1 MELGRLLG
9 EKQDDK
15 LPPIQGTPAGLGA
28 LSKGKLDF
36 TDSQSKSKLH
46 INKDKKINFG
56 DLDSGNRPR
65 KSVNLEGGDLN
76 SSKQLNF
83 NGHKRP
89 YGSKPQFV
97 QDHSRVDLSDENNS
111 FEDPKIYE
119 LIPDLVKILKRPEVR
134 SLLVN
139 PVTLKFLANQTDV
152 PESGRHALATPS
164 KMKNTLEVIN
174 DESNAKLRAGHQHE
188 ELIPEQNPQR
198 DSFRRR
204 NRSREGSR
212 VGTIVLPSG
221 NIGPDMMNED
231 ELHDHINRYLPI
243 AVYQAEKLGFFDEQA
258 ALAKILKKNVP
269 VLKDMNPSDCLR
281 NKEFLLRLI
290 GAILKM
296 EEAKIYN
303 TLLRDLDC
311 LNFVINKEVLLLFN
325 HYNRYD
331 YLYEFFVHYQEHL
344 EIKGK
349 CKHEAHHK
357 LVKMQTSNEED
368 EDGMFKHAAVGLEVL
383 TEAKLVHMIT
393 HYLSSTELDNMLLL
407 IIYGLGIDKKT
418 LVELFLESG
427 EEDRF
432 VWICANDDE
441 LVRLVDPKELVKRQL
456 MKLLIIFDRASLI
469 NIFNMPVDEAE
480 EEVTVYDVLCSRIQE
495 KKDVEA
501 YCNVVI
507 HVHNTFWDMGKLPK
521 FYTALSKVLS
531 GDSSALDDDG
541 AKGETLAASSI
552 ADKNESHDWLVHVQ
566 NPLLFCIKLVHFFQK
581 MKAQLDFKDKQISKL
596 SQALLAFCM
605 SYCKNAGE
613 DLMII
618 NLFDQDTRGRDF
630 LEYAFMV
637 GDMDILTIDFIE
649 GQIRKMWDLGRHTM
663 QTVTQ
668 FMRLNFMKDEIHKFN
683 MSVFTRKFYMPI
695 EKGDNFQMTFCFTS
709 NSVFLRVV
717 SDILWSIVLIIVEF
731 IFSVR
736 IIEMY
741 KTSEF
746 GAHWLSEYFR
756 DNPVFSI
763 VHLYLRGSYIVSN
776 LMKGLVLKMSRRDG
790 FLHPYFYNILSVL
803 YIVQM
808 VAYPLFFWYEFWYL
822 INLQMLIVLT
832 MLGYVFYNS
841 LSLDDIGVVLRI
853 FARMVYVVIIFGIV
867 SCFVMVLIAYPIHAV
882 YIDFTQVVD
891 GQLFPEQNM
900 FRSLYNGVL
909 TLFEFVFGAVIFVR
923 PYLEQNL
930 YTYTMTFIM
939 VIFSFFGNIMLA
951 NMLVAFLSKQFEE
964 IKSNAKFYTLKM
976 QFNLVKIFNMN
987 GLDTIFTMPYP
998 FTALAIPFFACMI
1011 KKGGSKPNK
1020 VNIFLR
1026 KLIHIVNIF
1035 IPGFVCMNIFL
1046 LILFP
1051 IRYLEILLFVL
1062 IRAPVQP
1069 MHILYTFAWILGGP
1083 FLLMK
1088 LYFQDLG
1095 TMCVIM
1101 LDFSEDGEELSDYN
1115 LSAEAKKAAV
1125 DISKKIANKA
1135 AAYLSTHQSVGQH
1148 LITIGKFTEYMG
1160 YHNLFKSTLKK
1171 TAPILGEIVMKGG
1184 LDNNPNA
1191 EEEEEDENRFK
1202 SKLNMIYEQKEEIL
1216 LPLILR
1222 KFAIQLSRSDAVED
1236 LKIDLNFMLNKLKNN
1251 LNSENIYKIIGFD
1264 KTTLDRAAKFINDNS
1279 KETDVKAELQKI
1291 KDRIGGM
1298 DKQIENVMK
1307 DVDAMRTI
1315 LEKKLSHLPSMTS
1328 SVFQP
1333 AKIGM

>member
-1 MELGRLLG
+1 MLSCLG
-9 EKQDDK
+9 
-15 LPPIQGTPAGLGA
+15 
-28 LSKGKLDF
+28 
-36 TDSQSKSKLH
+36 
-46 INKDKKINFG
+46 KKINFG
-56 DLDSGNRPR
+56 NLPGERGAR
-65 KSVNLEGGDLN
+65 KSINQDVDEFNG
-76 SSKQLNF
+76 SRNF
-83 NGHKRP
+83 NTHKRP

-119 LIPDLVKILKRPEVR
+119 LVPDLLKVLRRPEIR
-134 SLLVN
+134 SLIVN
-139 PVTLKFLANQTDV
+139 PVTLKFLSANQDE
-152 PESGRHALATPS
+152 PDSLRQALGTPS
-164 KMKNTLEVIN
+164 KVKHTLEILPP
-174 DESNAKLRAGHQHE
+174 DESNAKLRNNE
-188 ELIPEQNPQR
+188 ELIPDQNPQR
-198 DSFRRR
+198 GSVRRR
-204 NRSREGSR
+204 SRSRQGSR

-221 NIGPDMMNED
+221 NIGPDVMTDDDIHE
-231 ELHDHINRYLPI
+231 HVNRYLPI
-243 AVYQAEKLGFFDEQA
+243 AIYKAEKLGFFDEQA
-258 ALAKILKKNVP
+258 SLLKVLKRNIP
-269 VLKDMNPSDCLR
+269 ILKDMSGSDALR
-281 NKEFLLRLI
+281 NKDFLLRLI
-290 GAILKM
+290 GAILKN
-296 EEAKIYN
+296 EEAKIFQA
-303 TLLRDLDC
+303 LLRDLDC
-311 LNFVINKEVLLLFN
+311 LNFVINKETLLLFE

-331 YLYEFFVHYQEHL
+331 YLFEFFNLYLEH
-344 EIKGK
+344 IQTRGK
-349 CKHEAHHK
+349 CKHENHHK
-357 LVKMQTSNEED
+357 LVKVQTKNEED
-368 EDGMFKHAAVGLEVL
+368 DDGGFKHAPVGLEVL
-383 TEAKLVHMIT
+383 TENKLIRLIS
-393 HYLSSTELDNMLLL
+393 HYLACTEGDNLLL
-407 IIYGLGIDKKT
+407 NITTSLGIDKKT
-418 LVELFLESG
+418 LVDLFLESG

-469 NIFNMPVDEAE
+469 NIFNMPIDEVE
-480 EEVTVYDVLCSRIQE
+480 DEMTVYDVLCSRIQD

-507 HVHNTFWDMGKLPK
+507 HVHNTFWDMSKLPK

-531 GDSSALDDDG
+531 GDSSMNEEDG
-541 AKGETLAASSI
+541 PNRETLGASSVQ
-552 ADKNESHDWLVHVQ
+552 DKNDNHDWLVHVQ

-736 IIEMY
+736 IIDMY

-746 GAHWLSEYFR
+746 GANWLSEYFR
-756 DNPVFSI
+756 ENPVFSVI
-763 VHLYLRGSYIVSN
+763 HLYLRGSYIASN
-776 LMKGLVLKMSRRDG
+776 LMKGLVLKMSKRQG

-808 VAYPLFFWYEFWYL
+808 IAYPLFFWYEFWYL

-853 FARMVYVVIIFGIV
+853 FARMVYVVIIFGVV

-882 YIDFTQVVD
+882 YIDFSQVVD

-951 NMLVAFLSKQFEE
+951 NMLVAFLSKQFEQ
-964 IKSNAKFYTLKM
+964 IKSNAKYYTLKM

-998 FTALAIPFFACMI
+998 FTALALPFFALMM
-1011 KKGGSKPNK
+1011 KKSARTK

-1026 KLIHIVNIF
+1026 KLIHILNIF
-1035 IPGFVCMNIFL
+1035 VPGFICMNIFL
-1046 LILFP
+1046 LILMP

-1062 IRAPVQP
+1062 IRAPVEP
-1069 MHILYTFAWILGGP
+1069 MHILYTFVWIFGGP
-1083 FLLMK
+1083 FLLLK
-1088 LYFQDLG
+1088 LYFQDIG

-1101 LDFSEDGEELSDYN
+1101 LDFSEDGEELSDYS
-1115 LSAEAKKAAV
+1115 LSEEAKKAAV
-1125 DISKKIANKA
+1125 DITKKVAAKA
-1135 AAYLSTHQSVGQH
+1135 ASYLSTHQGVGQH
-1148 LITIGKFTEYMG
+1148 LITIGRFTEYMG

-1171 TAPILGEIVMKGG
+1171 TAPVLGEIVMKGG
-1184 LDNNPNA
+1184 IDNNPNQT

-1202 SKLNMIYEQKEEIL
+1202 SKLNMTYEQKEEIL

-1236 LKIDLNFMLNKLKNN
+1236 LKIDLNFMLNKLRNN

-1279 KETDVKAELQKI
+1279 KETDVKGELQKI
-1291 KDRIGGM
+1291 KDRISGM

-1315 LEKKLSHLPSMTS
+1315 LEKKLSNLPPMGSL
-1328 SVFQP
+1328 VLQP
-1333 AKIGM
+1333 NKGNN

>member
-1 MELGRLLG
+1 MKVLR
-9 EKQDDK
+9 
-15 LPPIQGTPAGLGA
+15 
-28 LSKGKLDF
+28 
-36 TDSQSKSKLH
+36 
-46 INKDKKINFG
+46 
-56 DLDSGNRPR
+56 
-65 KSVNLEGGDLN
+65 
-76 SSKQLNF
+76 
-83 NGHKRP
+83 
-89 YGSKPQFV
+89 
-97 QDHSRVDLSDENNS
+97 
-111 FEDPKIYE
+111 
-119 LIPDLVKILKRPEVR
+119 RPEIR
-134 SLLVN
+134 SLIVN
-139 PVTLKFLANQTDV
+139 PVTLKFLSANQDA
-152 PESGRHALATPS
+152 PDSLRHALATPS
-164 KMKNTLEVIN
+164 KAKHTLDLLPP
-174 DESNAKLRAGHQHE
+174 DESNAKLRNNE

-198 DSFRRR
+198 DNVRRR
-204 NRSREGSR
+204 SRSRQGSR

-221 NIGPDMMNED
+221 NIGPDVMTDDDIHE
-231 ELHDHINRYLPI
+231 HVNRYLPI
-243 AVYQAEKLGFFDEQA
+243 AIYKAEKLGFFDEQA
-258 ALAKILKKNVP
+258 SLLKVLKKNIP
-269 VLKDMNPSDCLR
+269 ILKDMSGSDALR
-281 NKEFLLRLI
+281 NKDFLLRLM
-290 GAILKM
+290 GAILKN
-296 EEAKIYN
+296 EEAKIFQA
-303 TLLRDLDC
+303 LLRDLDC
-311 LNFVINKEVLLLFN
+311 LNFVINKETLLLFE

-331 YLYEFFVHYQEHL
+331 YLFEFFNMYLEH
-344 EIKGK
+344 IQTRGK
-349 CKHEAHHK
+349 CKHENHHK
-357 LVKMQTSNEED
+357 LVKVQTKNEED
-368 EDGMFKHAAVGLEVL
+368 DDGGFKHAAVGLEVL
-383 TEAKLVHMIT
+383 TENKIIRLIS
-393 HYLSSTELDNMLLL
+393 HYLACTEGDNLLL
-407 IIYGLGIDKKT
+407 NITSSLGIDKKT
-418 LVELFLESG
+418 LVDLFLESG

-469 NIFNMPVDEAE
+469 NIFNMAIDEVE
-480 EEVTVYDVLCSRIQE
+480 DEVTVYDVLCSRIQD
-495 KKDVEA
+495 KRDVEA

-507 HVHNTFWDMGKLPK
+507 HVHNTFWDMSKLPK

-531 GDSSALDDDG
+531 GDSSMNEDDG
-541 AKGETLAASSI
+541 QRGETLGASSVQ
-552 ADKNESHDWLVHVQ
+552 DKNDNHDWLVHVQ

-736 IIEMY
+736 IIDMY

-746 GAHWLSEYFR
+746 GANWLSEYFR
-756 DNPVFSI
+756 ENPVFSVI
-763 VHLYLRGSYIVSN
+763 HLYLRGSYIVSN
-776 LMKGLVLKMSRRDG
+776 LMKGLVLKMSKRQG

-808 VAYPLFFWYEFWYL
+808 IAYPLFFWYEFWYL
-822 INLQMLIVLT
+822 INIQMLIVLT

-853 FARMVYVVIIFGIV
+853 FARMVYVVIIFGVV

-882 YIDFTQVVD
+882 YIDFSQVVD

-951 NMLVAFLSKQFEE
+951 NMLVAFLSKQFEQ
-964 IKSNAKFYTLKM
+964 IKSNAKYYTLKM

-998 FTALAIPFFACMI
+998 FTALALPFFALMM
-1011 KKGGSKPNK
+1011 KKSARTK

-1026 KLIHIVNIF
+1026 KLIHILNIF
-1035 IPGFVCMNIFL
+1035 IPGFICMNIFL
-1046 LILFP
+1046 LILMP

-1062 IRAPVQP
+1062 IRAPVEP
-1069 MHILYTFAWILGGP
+1069 MHILYTFAWIFGGP
-1083 FLLMK
+1083 FLLLK
-1088 LYFQDLG
+1088 LYFQDIG

-1101 LDFSEDGEELSDYN
+1101 LDFSEDGEELSDYS
-1115 LSAEAKKAAV
+1115 LSEEAKKAAV
-1125 DISKKIANKA
+1125 DITKKIAAKA
-1135 AAYLSTHQSVGQH
+1135 ASYLSTHQGVGQH
-1148 LITIGKFTEYMG
+1148 LITIGRFTEYMG

-1184 LDNNPNA
+1184 VDNNPNQ
-1191 EEEEEDENRFK
+1191 EENTEEDENRFK
-1202 SKLNMIYEQKEEIL
+1202 SKLNMTYEQKEEVL

-1222 KFAIQLSRSDAVED
+1222 KFAIQLSRSDAFED
-1236 LKIDLNFMLNKLKNN
+1236 LKIDLNFMLNKLRNN

-1279 KETDVKAELQKI
+1279 KETDVKGELQKI
-1291 KDRIGGM
+1291 KDRISGM

-1315 LEKKLSHLPSMTS
+1315 LEKKLSNLPPMGSL
-1328 SVFQP
+1328 VLQP
-1333 AKIGM
+1333 NKANN

>member
-1 MELGRLLG
+1 MN
-9 EKQDDK
+9 
-15 LPPIQGTPAGLGA
+15 T
-28 LSKGKLDF
+28 
-36 TDSQSKSKLH
+36 
-46 INKDKKINFG
+46 
-56 DLDSGNRPR
+56 
-65 KSVNLEGGDLN
+65 
-76 SSKQLNF
+76 
-83 NGHKRP
+83 HKRP
-89 YGSKPQFV
+89 YASKPQFV

-119 LIPDLVKILKRPEVR
+119 LVPDLLKVLKRPEIR
-134 SLLVN
+134 SLIVN
-139 PVTLKFLANQTDV
+139 PITLKFLSANQEAPD
-152 PESGRHALATPS
+152 SLRQALATPS
-164 KMKNTLEVIN
+164 KVKHTLDILPQE
-174 DESNAKLRAGHQHE
+174 ESNAKLRNND

-198 DSFRRR
+198 GGTRRR
-204 NRSREGSR
+204 SRSRQGSR

-221 NIGPDMMNED
+221 NLGPDVMTDDDIHE
-231 ELHDHINRYLPI
+231 HVNRYLPI
-243 AVYQAEKLGFFDEQA
+243 AVYKAEKLGFFDEQA
-258 ALAKILKKNVP
+258 SLLKVLKRNIP
-269 VLKDMNPSDCLR
+269 VLKDMSGSEALR
-281 NKEFLLRLI
+281 NKDFLLRLI
-290 GAILKM
+290 GAILKN
-296 EEAKIYN
+296 EEAKIFQA
-303 TLLRDLDC
+303 LLKDLDC
-311 LNFVINKEVLLLFN
+311 LNFIINKECLLLFK

-331 YLYEFFVHYQEHL
+331 YLFEFFNMYLDHL
-344 EIKGK
+344 QTRGR
-349 CKHEAHHK
+349 CKHENHHK
-357 LVKMQTSNEED
+357 LVKVQTKDEEED
-368 EDGMFKHAAVGLEVL
+368 DGAFKHAPVGLEVL
-383 TEAKLVHMIT
+383 TENKLIQVIKD
-393 HYLSSTELDNMLLL
+393 YLACTEGDNLLL
-407 IIYGLGIDKKT
+407 NIVNALGIDKKT
-418 LVELFLESG
+418 LVDLFLESE

-469 NIFNMPVDEAE
+469 NIFNMVIDEAE
-480 EEVTVYDVLCSRIQE
+480 DEVTVYDVLCSRIQD

-507 HVHNTFWDMGKLPK
+507 HVHNTFWDMSKLPK

-531 GDSSALDDDG
+531 GDPSMNEDDG
-541 AKGETLAASSI
+541 MRGETLAASSVQERN
-552 ADKNESHDWLVHVQ
+552 DNHDWLVHVQ

-736 IIEMY
+736 IIDMY

-746 GAHWLSEYFR
+746 GANWLSEYFR
-756 DNPVFSI
+756 ENPVFSI
-763 VHLYLRGSYIVSN
+763 IHLYLRGSYIVSN
-776 LMKGLVLKMSRRDG
+776 LMKGLVLKMSKRQG

-808 VAYPLFFWYEFWYL
+808 IAYPLFFWYEFWYL

-853 FARMVYVVIIFGIV
+853 FARMVYVVIIFGVV
-867 SCFVMVLIAYPIHAV
+867 SCFVMILIAYPIHAV
-882 YIDFTQVVD
+882 YIDFSQVVE

-951 NMLVAFLSKQFEE
+951 NMLVAFLSKQFEQ
-964 IKSNAKFYTLKM
+964 IKSNAKYYTLKM

-998 FTALAIPFFACMI
+998 FTALALPFFALMM
-1011 KKGGSKPNK
+1011 KKSARNK

-1026 KLIHIVNIF
+1026 KLIHILNIF
-1035 IPGFVCMNIFL
+1035 IPGFICMNIFL
-1046 LILFP
+1046 IILMP

-1062 IRAPVQP
+1062 IRAPVEP
-1069 MHILYTFAWILGGP
+1069 MHILYTFAWIFGGP
-1083 FLLMK
+1083 FLLLK
-1088 LYFQDLG
+1088 LYFQDIG

-1101 LDFSEDGEELSDYN
+1101 LDFSEDGEELSDYS
-1115 LSAEAKKAAV
+1115 LSEEAKKAAV
-1125 DISKKIANKA
+1125 DVTKKIHAKA
-1135 AAYLSTHQSVGQH
+1135 GTYLSTHQGVGQH
-1148 LITIGKFTEYMG
+1148 LITIGRFTEYMG

-1184 LDNNPNA
+1184 VDNSPN
-1191 EEEEEDENRFK
+1191 EEDTEEDENRFK
-1202 SKLNMIYEQKEEIL
+1202 SKLNMTYEQKEEVL

-1236 LKIDLNFMLNKLKNN
+1236 LKIDLNFMLNKLRSN

-1279 KETDVKAELQKI
+1279 KETDVKGELQKI
-1291 KDRIGGM
+1291 KDRISGM

-1315 LEKKLSHLPSMTS
+1315 LEKKLSNLPPMGNL
-1328 SVFQP
+1328 VLQP
-1333 AKIGM
+1333 NKN

>member
-1 MELGRLLG
+1 MLSCLG
-9 EKQDDK
+9 
-15 LPPIQGTPAGLGA
+15 
-28 LSKGKLDF
+28 
-36 TDSQSKSKLH
+36 
-46 INKDKKINFG
+46 KKINFG
-56 DLDSGNRPR
+56 NLPGERGAR
-65 KSVNLEGGDLN
+65 KSINQDVDEFNG
-76 SSKQLNF
+76 SRNF
-83 NGHKRP
+83 NTHKRP

-119 LIPDLVKILKRPEVR
+119 LVPDLLKVLRRPEIR
-134 SLLVN
+134 SLIVN
-139 PVTLKFLANQTDV
+139 PVTLKFLSANQDE
-152 PESGRHALATPS
+152 PDSLRHALGTPS
-164 KMKNTLEVIN
+164 KVKHTLEILPP
-174 DESNAKLRAGHQHE
+174 DESNAKLRNNE
-188 ELIPEQNPQR
+188 ELIPDQNPQR
-198 DSFRRR
+198 GSVRRR
-204 NRSREGSR
+204 SRSRQGSR

-221 NIGPDMMNED
+221 NIGPDVMTDDDIHE
-231 ELHDHINRYLPI
+231 HVNRYLPI
-243 AVYQAEKLGFFDEQA
+243 AIYKAEKLGFFDEQA
-258 ALAKILKKNVP
+258 SLLKVLKRNIP
-269 VLKDMNPSDCLR
+269 ILKDMSGSDALR
-281 NKEFLLRLI
+281 NKDFLLRLI
-290 GAILKM
+290 GAILKN
-296 EEAKIYN
+296 EEAKIFQA
-303 TLLRDLDC
+303 LLRDLDC
-311 LNFVINKEVLLLFN
+311 LNFVINKETLLLFE

-331 YLYEFFVHYQEHL
+331 YLFEFFNLYLEH
-344 EIKGK
+344 IQTRGK
-349 CKHEAHHK
+349 CKHENHHK
-357 LVKMQTSNEED
+357 LVKVQTKNEED
-368 EDGMFKHAAVGLEVL
+368 DDGGFKHAPVGLEVL
-383 TEAKLVHMIT
+383 TENKLIRLIS
-393 HYLSSTELDNMLLL
+393 HYLACTEGDNLLL
-407 IIYGLGIDKKT
+407 NITTSLGIDKKT
-418 LVELFLESG
+418 LVDLFLESG

-469 NIFNMPVDEAE
+469 NIFNMPIDEVE
-480 EEVTVYDVLCSRIQE
+480 DEMTVYDVLCSRIQD

-507 HVHNTFWDMGKLPK
+507 HVHNTFWDMSKLPK

-531 GDSSALDDDG
+531 GDSSMNEEDG
-541 AKGETLAASSI
+541 PNRETLGASSVQ
-552 ADKNESHDWLVHVQ
+552 DKNDNHDWLVHVQ

-736 IIEMY
+736 IIDMY

-746 GAHWLSEYFR
+746 GANWLSEYFR
-756 DNPVFSI
+756 ENPVFSVI
-763 VHLYLRGSYIVSN
+763 HLYLRGSYIVSN
-776 LMKGLVLKMSRRDG
+776 LMKGLVLKMSKRQG

-808 VAYPLFFWYEFWYL
+808 IAYPLFFWYEFWYL

-853 FARMVYVVIIFGIV
+853 FARMVYVVIIFGVV

-882 YIDFTQVVD
+882 YIDFSQVVD

-951 NMLVAFLSKQFEE
+951 NMLVAFLSKQFEQ
-964 IKSNAKFYTLKM
+964 IKSNAKYYTLKM

-998 FTALAIPFFACMI
+998 FTALALPFFALMM
-1011 KKGGSKPNK
+1011 KKSARTK

-1026 KLIHIVNIF
+1026 KLIHILNIF
-1035 IPGFVCMNIFL
+1035 VPGFICMNIFL
-1046 LILFP
+1046 LILMP

-1062 IRAPVQP
+1062 IRAPVEP
-1069 MHILYTFAWILGGP
+1069 MHILYTFAWIFGGP
-1083 FLLMK
+1083 FLLLK
-1088 LYFQDLG
+1088 LYFQDIG

-1101 LDFSEDGEELSDYN
+1101 LDFSEDGEELSDYS
-1115 LSAEAKKAAV
+1115 LSEEAKKAAV
-1125 DISKKIANKA
+1125 DITKKIAAKA
-1135 AAYLSTHQSVGQH
+1135 ASYLSTHQGVGQH
-1148 LITIGKFTEYMG
+1148 LITIGRFTEYMG

-1171 TAPILGEIVMKGG
+1171 TAPVLGEIVMKGG
-1184 LDNNPNA
+1184 IDNNPNQA

-1202 SKLNMIYEQKEEIL
+1202 SKLNMTYEQKEEIL

-1236 LKIDLNFMLNKLKNN
+1236 LKIDLNFMLNKLRNN

-1279 KETDVKAELQKI
+1279 KETDVKGELQKI
-1291 KDRIGGM
+1291 KDRISGM

-1315 LEKKLSHLPSMTS
+1315 LEKKLSNLPPMGSL
-1328 SVFQP
+1328 VLQP
-1333 AKIGM
+1333 NKGNN

>member
-1 MELGRLLG
+1 MELG
-9 EKQDDK
+9 K
-15 LPPIQGTPAGLGA
+15 LSRNGDEGNNSVSQTPMASAG
-28 LSKGKLDF
+28 SKGKLDF
-36 TDSQSKSKLH
+36 TANQSKSNSVSYLG
-46 INKDKKINFG
+46 KKINFG
-56 DLDSGNRPR
+56 SGQTDSKARN
-65 KSVNLEGGDLN
+65 SVNFEAADLS
-76 SSKQLNF
+76 SSKQMN
-83 NGHKRP
+83 NNNHKRP

-97 QDHSRVDLSDENNS
+97 EDHSRVDLSDENNS

-119 LIPDLVKILKRPEVR
+119 LIPELVKILKRPEVK
-134 SLLVN
+134 SLIVN
-139 PVTLKFLANQTDV
+139 PITLKFLSGNVDS
-152 PESGRHALATPS
+152 PEIMRLGMATPS
-164 KMKNTLEVIN
+164 KFKPTLEVQH
-174 DESNAKLRAGHQHE
+174 DESNTKLRGPQTD
-188 ELIPEQNPQR
+188 ELIPHQNPQR
-198 DSFRRR
+198 DGFKRRDK
-204 NRSREGSR
+204 SREGSR

-221 NIGPDMMNED
+221 NIGPEIMTED

-258 ALAKILKKNVP
+258 ALMKVMKKNIP
-269 VLKDMNPSDCLR
+269 VLKEVNPSDILR
-281 NKEFLLRLI
+281 NKDYLLRMF
-290 GAILKM
+290 GAILKN
-296 EEAKIYN
+296 EEAKIFEE
-303 TLLRDLDC
+303 LLKDLEC
-311 LNFVINKEVLLLFN
+311 LNFVIHKEILLLFA

-331 YLYEFFVHYQEHL
+331 YLFDYFNLYLEH
-344 EIKGK
+344 IQARGK
-349 CKHEAHHK
+349 CKHESHHR
-357 LVKMQTSNEED
+357 LVKIQTNNEE
-368 EDGMFKHAAVGLEVL
+368 EDDGALRHAPVGLEVL
-383 TEAKLVHMIT
+383 TETKIISMIS
-393 HYLSSTELDNMLLL
+393 HYLSCSENDNLLLL

-432 VWICANDDE
+432 VWICTNDDE

-469 NIFNMPVDEAE
+469 NIFNMPIDDTE
-480 EEVTVYDVLCSRIQE
+480 EEVTVYDVLCNRIQE
-495 KKDVEA
+495 KRDVEA

-507 HVHNTFWDMGKLPK
+507 HVHNTFWDMSKLPK

-531 GDSSALDDDG
+531 GDSGLNEEEG
-541 AKGETLAASSI
+541 AKAEPLAISTVQ
-552 ADKNESHDWLVHVQ
+552 DRNDSHDWLVHVQ

-637 GDMDILTIDFIE
+637 GDMNILTIDFIE

-683 MSVFTRKFYMPI
+683 MNVFTRKFYMPI

-717 SDILWSIVLIIVEF
+717 SDILWSIMLIIVEF
-731 IFSVR
+731 VFSVR
-736 IIEMY
+736 MIEMY
-741 KTSEF
+741 KNSEF
-746 GAHWLSEYFR
+746 GAHWMSEYYQQ
-756 DNPVFSI
+756 NPIFSV
-763 VHLYLRGSYIVSN
+763 VHLYLRGNYIVSN
-776 LMKGLVLKMSRRDG
+776 LLKGLVLKMSKRQG

-803 YIVQM
+803 YIIQM
-808 VAYPLFFWYEFWYL
+808 IAYPIFFWYEFWYL

-841 LSLDDIGVVLRI
+841 LSVDDVGVVLRI
-853 FARMVYVVIIFGIV
+853 FARMVYVVIIFGVV

-882 YIDFTQVVD
+882 YIDFSQVVS

-951 NMLVAFLSKQFEE
+951 NMLVAFLSKQFEQ
-964 IKSNAKFYTLKM
+964 IKSNAKYYTLKM

-998 FTALAIPFFACMI
+998 FTALALPFFALMI
-1011 KKGGSKPNK
+1011 KKGSTRKK

-1026 KLIHIVNIF
+1026 KLIHILNIF
-1035 IPGFVCMNIFL
+1035 VPGFICMNIFL
-1046 LILFP
+1046 LILIP
-1051 IRYLEILLFVL
+1051 IRYFEILLFVL

-1083 FLLMK
+1083 FLLLK
-1088 LYFQDLG
+1088 LYFQDIG

-1101 LDFSEDGEELSDYN
+1101 LDFSEDGEELSDYS
-1115 LSAEAKKAAV
+1115 LSEEAKKSAV
-1125 DISKKIANKA
+1125 DVTKKIAAKGIN
-1135 AAYLSTHQSVGQH
+1135 YLSVHQGVGQQ

-1171 TAPILGEIVMKGG
+1171 TAPVIGEIVMKGG
-1184 LDNNPNA
+1184 LENNTNN
-1191 EEEEEDENRFK
+1191 EEEDEDDENRFK
-1202 SKLNMIYEQKEEIL
+1202 SKLNTTYEQKEEIL

-1236 LKIDLNFMLNKLKNN
+1236 LKIDINFMINKLRNN
-1251 LNSENIYKIIGFD
+1251 LNSENVYKIIGFD

-1279 KETDVKAELQKI
+1279 KETDVKGELQKI
-1291 KDRIGGM
+1291 KDRISGM

-1315 LEKKLSHLPSMTS
+1315 LEKKLSHLPSMNS

-1333 AKIGM
+1333 TKSNL